1 VKINDA
7 REFGRVAVVMGGES
21 AEREVSLDSGRN
33 VLAAL
38 RARGVD
44 AHAVDGIPALLDAL
58 RAGHYARVFNIL
70 HGQHGG
76 GEDGVLQGALD
87 SLHVPYTGSGVL
99 GSALSMDKVR
109 TKQVWIAQGLPTPR
123 FVALRKGRT
132 HLHAAAA
139 LAPFRPADTF
149 PHFAGEGTAGRSVAG
164 GGRNSNGVDVHAA
177 AAKIGLPVIV
187 KPACEG
193 SSVGVTRVHREED
206 LAAAAELAARYPG
219 DLLVEELIEGDEL
232 TVAVLGREALPSIR
246 IVPKGAFYDYH
257 AKYVAEDTQ
266 YLCPGLDGA
275 AEAELRA
282 LALAAFD
289 AVGCAGW
296 GRVDVMRDHEGRN
309 FLLEVNTAPGMTSHS
324 LVPKA
329 AGTVGIDF
337 ETLCWRVLET
347 SFDREMEAGNR
358 EPVAGNARAGS
369 SGYRLPATGSRDPG
383 RSTP

>member
-1 VKINDA
+1 MMGQGTGSAAAVRITDA
-7 REFGRVAVVMGGES
+7 AAFGRVAVVMGGQS

-70 HGQHGG
+70 HGQRGG
-76 GEDGVLQGALD
+76 GEDGVLQGALE
-87 SLHVPYTGSGVL
+87 SLRVPYTGSGVL

-109 TKQVWIAQGLPTPR
+109 SKQVWLAQGLPTPR
-123 FVALRKGRT
+123 FVALRRQPGRST
-132 HLHAAAA
+132 AHAAA
-139 LAPFRPADTF
+139 
-149 PHFAGEGTAGRSVAG
+149 E
-164 GGRNSNGVDVHAA
+164 VHAA
-177 AAKIGLPVIV
+177 ARELGLPLIV

-193 SSVGVTRVHREED
+193 SSVGVSRVLREDD
-206 LAAAAELAARYPG
+206 LDAAAALAARYGG
-219 DLLVEELIEGDEL
+219 DLLVEEMIVGDEL
-232 TVAVLGREALPSIR
+232 TVAVLDRQALPSIR
-246 IVPKGAFYDYH
+246 IVPKGEFYDYH

-275 AEAELRA
+275 AEGEIRA
-282 LALAAFD
+282 LALAAFE
-289 AVGCAGW
+289 AVGCSGW
-296 GRVDVMRDHEGRN
+296 GRVDVMRDRDGRN

-329 AGTVGIDF
+329 ARTMGIDF

-347 SFDREMEAGNR
+347 SFAREAELAAGGA
-358 EPVAGNARAGS
+358 P
-369 SGYRLPATGSRDPG
+369 
-383 RSTP
+383 